1 MRYLII
7 LLIIII
13 TIFVIFSYKQKSL
26 NVPDNTILII
36 RPYWHN
42 GTWVFDDKRVNL
54 YQEPFVAGIPEM
66 ISHITKDIPNAKNG
80 FRLLFSANPFPGY
93 QMKLIWLREEDGGNW
108 YYSEDL
114 KIEGWLCPA
123 LFKYYR
129 KAPKEIYAKAEVIEV
144 INDLSNGSES

>member
-1 MRYLII
+1 
-7 LLIIII
+7 
-13 TIFVIFSYKQKSL
+13 
-26 NVPDNTILII
+26 
-36 RPYWHN
+36 
-42 GTWVFDDKRVNL
+42 
-54 YQEPFVAGIPEM
+54 M